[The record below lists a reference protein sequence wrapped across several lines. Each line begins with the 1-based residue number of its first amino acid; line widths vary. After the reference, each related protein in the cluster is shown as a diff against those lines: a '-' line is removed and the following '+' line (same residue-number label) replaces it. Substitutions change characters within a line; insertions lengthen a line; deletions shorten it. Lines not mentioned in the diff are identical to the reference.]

1 MFENNMEDAL
11 FFGKLSANLLGGG
24 RSLNYLV

>member
-11 FFGKLSANLLGGG
+11 FFWKLSANLLWGGG
-24 RSLNYLV
+24 EA